1 MSLDVPEN
9 MEEVA
14 MKIAQAEVRGRKLM
28 KEEVIT
34 TAVRDILQAYLD
46 EALEGHY
53 DDVKML
59 TDGTL
64 VVTDVMGDEAGCV
77 QPLSDSWVQDFE
89 QNADALDERFADVA
103 QKIVGHR

>member
-14 MKIAQAEVRGRKLM
+14 MKIAQYQVRGQKLT
-28 KEEVIT
+28 ETEVIT
-34 TAVRDILQAYLD
+34 TAVRDILQGYLD

-53 DDVKML
+53 DDVTMKA
-59 TDGTL
+59 DGTL
-64 VVTDVMGDEAGCV
+64 VVTDVMGDPAGEV
-77 QPLSDSWVQDFE
+77 KPHGENWVADFKAD
-89 QNADALDERFADVA
+89 ADALDERFANEA

>member
-14 MKIAQAEVRGRKLM
+14 MKIAQAKVRRHELT

-34 TAVRDILQAYLD
+34 AAVRDILQGYLD

-59 TDGTL
+59 ADGTL
-64 VVTDVMGDEAGCV
+64 EVTDVMGEKVGKV
-77 QPLSDSWVQDFE
+77 QPSGDDWISDFE
-89 QNADALDERFADVA
+89 RNADELDERFADEA

>member
-1 MSLDVPEN
+1 MSIEVPEN

-14 MKIAQAEVRGRKLM
+14 MKIAKYQVHGKKLT
-28 KEEVIT
+28 EDQVIT

-53 DDVKML
+53 DDVKL
-59 TDGTL
+59 ADDHTL
-64 VVTDVMGDEAGCV
+64 VVTDVMG
-77 QPLSDSWVQDFE
+77 
-89 QNADALDERFADVA
+89 ADAGRVTPQGDDWVADFKNDADAVDEYLADEA

>member
-14 MKIAQAEVRGRKLM
+14 MKIAQYKVRGQELT
-28 KEEVIT
+28 EADVIT
-34 TAVRDILQAYLD
+34 TAVRDILQGYLD

-53 DDVKML
+53 DDVTMKD
-59 TDGTL
+59 DGTL
-64 VVTDVMGDEAGCV
+64 VVTDVMGAPAGQV
-77 QPLSDSWVQDFE
+77 KPLGENWVADFKAD
-89 QNADALDERFADVA
+89 ADALDERFADEA

>member
-14 MKIAQAEVRGRKLM
+14 MKIAQAKVRGHELT

-34 TAVRDILQAYLD
+34 TAVRDILQGYLD

-59 TDGTL
+59 DDGTL
-64 VVTDVMGDEAGCV
+64 EVTDVMGE
-77 QPLSDSWVQDFE
+77 
-89 QNADALDERFADVA
+89 
-103 QKIVGHR
+103 KVGKVEPSGDNWMNGLRMKRKKL

>member
-14 MKIAQAEVRGRKLM
+14 MKIAQYKVRGQELT
-28 KEEVIT
+28 EEQVIT
-34 TAVRDILQAYLD
+34 TAVRDILQGYLD

-53 DDVKML
+53 DDVTMKH
-59 TDGTL
+59 DGTL
-64 VVTDVMGDEAGCV
+64 VVTDVMGDPAGEV
-77 QPLSDSWVQDFE
+77 KPHGTDWVADFKSD
-89 QNADALDERFADVA
+89 ADALDERFADEA

>member
-14 MKIAQAEVRGRKLM
+14 MKIAQASVHGQKLT
-28 KEEVIT
+28 KEAVIM

-59 TDGTL
+59 DNGTL
-64 VVTDVMGDEAGCV
+64 VVTDVMGSEAGRIK
-77 QPLSDSWVQDFE
+77 PLNGSWVNDFE
-89 QNADALDERFADVA
+89 QNADALDERFADEA